1 MYRVLPL
8 GYFLFGRLRA
18 RVPDKKY
25 LNRLTQS
32 LWTVLQEV
40 LSMDPGF
47 PLIFFFFF
55 EWCPDSSGWS
65 PRNEMKFH
73 TTGNQKQ
80 NLLLQIGSLWV
91 GNKWLGGEGM
101 AEDVAERLWL
111 WPFCMCDARM
121 QTEMK
126 SEAGISIRD
135 WGKLEPQLVVSPGA
149 GSTSGWWERRSTGT
163 SSCRSRQWRW
173 SG

>member
-47 PLIFFFFF
+47 PLIFFFFLNDVQIVVDDF
-55 EWCPDSSGWS
+55 KDWS

-80 NLLLQIGSLWV
+80 NLLLQIGSL
-91 GNKWLGGEGM
+91 
-101 AEDVAERLWL
+101 
-111 WPFCMCDARM
+111 
-121 QTEMK
+121 
-126 SEAGISIRD
+126 
-135 WGKLEPQLVVSPGA
+135 
-149 GSTSGWWERRSTGT
+149 
-163 SSCRSRQWRW
+163 
-173 SG
+173 